1 MNQSALVVSDVLL
14 EREHE
19 VERVRAAVRAVGQR
33 AGAVVVIEGPAGMGK
48 SRLLEV
54 ARVRATELGL
64 RVLSARATELEQG
77 FPFDVMRQLFERAI
91 VEADPGQRERWL
103 AGAAA
108 LATDLLTATPSPS
121 ATSLASA
128 PPAADSGYAWQRGLY
143 WLASNLAADSPL
155 VLVVDDLQWCDAP
168 SARALAFI
176 ARRLEGPALGL
187 MLATRPPDP
196 SSAPEPAAPVAHP
209 AAPLLRR
216 LPLAQAA

>member
-64 RVLSARATELEQG
+64 RVLSARATELEHG
-77 FPFDVMRQLFERAI
+77 FPFEVMRQLFERAI

-108 LATDLLTATPSPS
+108 LAADLLTTAPTPSP
-121 ATSLASA
+121 TSRASA
-128 PPAADSGYAWQRGLY
+128 PRPAGSGHACPHGL
-143 WLASNLAADSPL
+143 
-155 VLVVDDLQWCDAP
+155 
-168 SARALAFI
+168 
-176 ARRLEGPALGL
+176 
-187 MLATRPPDP
+187 
-196 SSAPEPAAPVAHP
+196 
-209 AAPLLRR
+209 
-216 LPLAQAA
+216 